1 MTSLLALSDCLAIL
15 RDSVVSVVIHG
26 HVVSVTLRLVIILC
40 AADVWASWVGLLFV
54 KMGRSDTELAAGA
67 EEQLG
72 ETGYS
77 LQPKKGQTPLC
88 VTQYVCECTLECA
101 TLPEYLS

>member
-1 MTSLLALSDCLAIL
+1 MQ
-15 RDSVVSVVIHG
+15 G
-26 HVVSVTLRLVIILC
+26 HVVSVTLRFVIILS

-54 KMGRSDTELAAGA
+54 KMWRSDADLAAGA

-72 ETGYS
+72 QMGYS
-77 LQPKKGQTPLC
+77 LQLKKGQIPLC
-88 VTQYVCECTLECA
+88 VTHYVCECTCERA